1 MLRTTSRTLA
11 TALGVALVLA
21 AATPSSAQNTKRTK
35 QARKP
40 SATPVASSAK
50 VKRVSSP
57 RSRTVRTTA
66 RALGARSTAR
76 SNETRTTVRVNRAAA
91 PRSNSRNTLSNAFS
105 SRARLSDLKVKPRE
119 RNRDVDREAY
129 ADMFRRRPDDNRNRQ
144 YDDGR
149 DRRARDSD
157 RRANDN
163 RNRRRYDSGFTY
175 RYHRGYHR
183 GYNHGRN
190 YRHNHYYGSHLIFG
204 YHYGGFGF
212 YNGRWHFAIVIGTP
226 VLVHR
231 RYRPYSYSWWDGY
244 GTGLTTWDRAMEVY
258 PASYTF
264 DVSGG
269 SCVELWLRTTDGADY
284 EIKIDPRYYNARD
297 PGDLYA
303 ALWGELE
310 REGQLQLEDV
320 NGAVHVF
327 PAGMI
332 QQIEARPCN

>member
-21 AATPSSAQNTKRTK
+21 AATPLSAQNTKRTSRD
-35 QARKP
+35 RKP
-40 SATPVASSAK
+40 SATSVASRAK
-50 VKRVSSP
+50 VKRVP
-57 RSRTVRTTA
+57 PPQSRTVRTTA
-66 RALGARSTAR
+66 RALGARSTAG
-76 SNETRTTVRVNRAAA
+76 SNAARTTLRVNRAAA
-91 PRSNSRNTLSNAFS
+91 PQSGPRTTLSNAFS
-105 SRARLSDLKVKPRE
+105 SRARLNELRVKPRE

-157 RRANDN
+157 RRVRDN
-163 RNRRRYDSGFTY
+163 RKRRPYDSGYTY
-175 RYHRGYHR
+175 RYHRGY
-183 GYNHGRN
+183 NDGRY
-190 YRHNHYYGSHLIFG
+190 YRHNHYYGPHLIFG

-231 RYRPYSYSWWDGY
+231 RYRPYRYAWWDGY
-244 GTGLTTWDRAMEVY
+244 GTSLITWNRAMEVY

-269 SCVELWLRTTDGADY
+269 SCVELWIRTTDGADY